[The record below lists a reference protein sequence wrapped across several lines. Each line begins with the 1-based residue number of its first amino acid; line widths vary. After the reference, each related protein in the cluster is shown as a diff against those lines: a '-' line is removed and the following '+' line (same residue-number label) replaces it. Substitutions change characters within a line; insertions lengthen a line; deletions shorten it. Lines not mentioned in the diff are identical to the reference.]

1 MDEIAQNVGNE
12 TDPKLEN
19 LLNLALDATQEE
31 LRKSGDLK
39 TGYDPE
45 DNVWELIIKYQG
57 SLDELKEQ
65 IPRIRVI
72 PLLRGYAVLYVEQQ
86 YVERVAEF
94 ENVLYVEKPKRL
106 YFALDRAVREACIN
120 SFQSLGDR
128 QNQNLR
134 GRGILVAVL
143 DGGIDYTHPDFR
155 NPDGMTRILA
165 LWDQTIA
172 AGPAPYPYGIGTEY
186 SRETINEALA
196 SEEPAERERIC
207 PSRDI
212 SGHGTHVTG
221 IAAGNGRASGG
232 RYTGVAPQSDL
243 IIVKLGNATEDSFPR
258 TTQLMMALDYV
269 LRKSLE
275 YNMPIAVNISFG
287 NSYGSH
293 SGDSLLETFINDV
306 AGVGRTVIVTGAG
319 NEGNADGHTSG
330 RFEPQIQARPGQ
342 TSKKIEF
349 AVSEYE
355 QSFSIQI
362 WKSYVDDIAVSI
374 KGPSGEGAGPLKQ
387 IQGPQRFRIGNTR
400 LLVYYGEPSPYSPY
414 QEIYLDFLP
423 VANYVDSGIWSIEL
437 YPGRIVQG
445 EYHLWMPGKEV
456 RNPATGFLYPTEG
469 TTLTIPA
476 TAAKSIAVAAYDAIY
491 DQLADFSGRGY
502 TRATNQ
508 IKPDLAAPG
517 VDITAPAP
525 GGGYTKKTGTSMAA
539 PFVTGSAALLMQW
552 GILYGNDSFLYGEK
566 VRAYLLRGARQIP
579 ALNEYPNPILG
590 WGVLCLR
597 DSLPG

>member
-1 MDEIAQNVGNE
+1 MDEITQNVGNE

-128 QNQNLR
+128 QNQDLR

-243 IIVKLGNATEDSFPR
+243 IIVKLGNATADSFPR

-269 LRKSLE
+269 LRKSLD
-275 YNMPIAVNISFG
+275 YNRPIAVNISFG

-330 RFEPQIQARPGQ
+330 RFEPQIQARTGQ
-342 TSKKIEF
+342 TS
-349 AVSEYE
+349 
-355 QSFSIQI
+355 
-362 WKSYVDDIAVSI
+362 
-374 KGPSGEGAGPLKQ
+374 
-387 IQGPQRFRIGNTR
+387 
-400 LLVYYGEPSPYSPY
+400 
-414 QEIYLDFLP
+414 
-423 VANYVDSGIWSIEL
+423 
-437 YPGRIVQG
+437 
-445 EYHLWMPGKEV
+445 
-456 RNPATGFLYPTEG
+456 
-469 TTLTIPA
+469 
-476 TAAKSIAVAAYDAIY
+476 
-491 DQLADFSGRGY
+491 
-502 TRATNQ
+502 
-508 IKPDLAAPG
+508 
-517 VDITAPAP
+517 
-525 GGGYTKKTGTSMAA
+525 
-539 PFVTGSAALLMQW
+539 
-552 GILYGNDSFLYGEK
+552 
-566 VRAYLLRGARQIP
+566 
-579 ALNEYPNPILG
+579 
-590 WGVLCLR
+590 
-597 DSLPG
+597 

>member
-1 MDEIAQNVGNE
+1 M
-12 TDPKLEN
+12 
-19 LLNLALDATQEE
+19 
-31 LRKSGDLK
+31 
-39 TGYDPE
+39 
-45 DNVWELIIKYQG
+45 
-57 SLDELKEQ
+57 
-65 IPRIRVI
+65 
-72 PLLRGYAVLYVEQQ
+72 EQQ

-128 QNQNLR
+128 QNQDLR

-155 NPDGMTRILA
+155 NPDGTTRILA

-243 IIVKLGNATEDSFPR
+243 IIVKLGNATADSFPR

-330 RFEPQIQARPGQ
+330 RFEPQNPGASR
-342 TSKKIEF
+342 TDVKKNRIC
-349 AVSEYE
+349 S
-355 QSFSIQI
+355 
-362 WKSYVDDIAVSI
+362 
-374 KGPSGEGAGPLKQ
+374 
-387 IQGPQRFRIGNTR
+387 QR
-400 LLVYYGEPSPYSPY
+400 
-414 QEIYLDFLP
+414 
-423 VANYVDSGIWSIEL
+423 
-437 YPGRIVQG
+437 
-445 EYHLWMPGKEV
+445 
-456 RNPATGFLYPTEG
+456 
-469 TTLTIPA
+469 
-476 TAAKSIAVAAYDAIY
+476 
-491 DQLADFSGRGY
+491 
-502 TRATNQ
+502 
-508 IKPDLAAPG
+508 
-517 VDITAPAP
+517 
-525 GGGYTKKTGTSMAA
+525 
-539 PFVTGSAALLMQW
+539 
-552 GILYGNDSFLYGEK
+552 
-566 VRAYLLRGARQIP
+566 VRAEFQYTNLEIVCG
-579 ALNEYPNPILG
+579 
-590 WGVLCLR
+590 
-597 DSLPG
+597 